1 MYPRDENREKNTRR
15 DAQAAVGKF
24 LLVSLLVVTMVPL
37 PGIVR
42 GQEGTPAAE
51 LPAAPAEVQAVPT
64 DPPPPPPPTAIP
76 TLPPPPPTAIPPT
89 AVPPT
94 EVPPT
99 AVPTPEPTAT
109 TAPTPT
115 PEPSITYQ
123 AAPQPICELAPNEPP
138 SVAHGDSVD
147 YLCTYSVAITSS
159 DVAPSSI
166 TATWS
171 LDATVGGGWTV
182 AMLPPVNDPALET
195 PNWTVPR
202 AETSF
207 DFTQLEPVGIS
218 DEPTAIDATAQI
230 AFRIRVQRA
239 VCSTE
244 SVNVRLDH
252 NVSVASPGA
261 AIVERET
268 AGTQPRIITPS
279 LQPIPEPSIAFDGPL
294 TFGDVGV
301 DASGV
306 QHPVRSGSVS
316 LTVSGMDD
324 ACGSYSL
331 NVGASPMT
339 DATGDVLDGAQM
351 MLVSVN
357 DQPVTGETCDLFS
370 GCDAIVLVAATDVLP
385 TQTVRLGVELR
396 MPEHPGVGFY
406 GTSLSA
412 SLMGR

>member
-1 MYPRDENREKNTRR
+1 VYPRVEKRKKNTRR
-15 DAQAAVGKF
+15 DTQAAVGKF
-24 LLVSLLVVTMVPL
+24 LLVLLLVVTMVPL

-64 DPPPPPPPTAIP
+64 DPPPPPTAIP
-76 TLPPPPPTAIPPT
+76 TLPPSLPTAIPPT
-89 AVPPT
+89 ALPPT

-123 AAPQPICELAPNEPP
+123 AAPQPICELAPDEPTT
-138 SVAHGDSVD
+138 VAHGDSID
-147 YLCTYSVAITSS
+147 YLCTYSVATTSS

-195 PNWTVPR
+195 PEWTVPR

-207 DFTQLEPVGIS
+207 DFTQLEPVGVS
-218 DEPTAIDATAQI
+218 DELTALDATARI
-230 AFRIRVQRA
+230 TFRVRIQRA
-239 VCSTE
+239 VCST
-244 SVNVRLDH
+244 VAVDVRLDH
-252 NVSVASPGA
+252 RVTVASPGA
-261 AIVERET
+261 TIVERET

-279 LQPIPEPSIAFDGPL
+279 LEPIPEPSIAFDGPL

-306 QHPVRSGSVS
+306 QDRVRSGFVS
-316 LTVSGMDD
+316 LTVSGLDD

-339 DATGDVLDGAQM
+339 DASGEVLDGAQM
-351 MLVSVN
+351 MLTSVN
-357 DQPVTGETCDLFS
+357 DQPVTGETCDLFA
-370 GCDAIVLVAATDVLP
+370 GCDAIVLVAAPDALP

-396 MPEHPGVGFY
+396 MPEHLGVGSW

-412 SLMGR
+412 SLLGP